1 MKNRLSLFS
10 LLFGVVI
17 SAQTTSLSTGENYI
31 YTKNCLNEDC
41 SKKTETVQYSDGLGR
56 IKQTINIKATPAQK
70 DIVIP
75 SEYDN
80 FGRQLRSYL
89 PIPQSGTQNGAI
101 YTDPKSNASQS
112 YGTDQYFYSESVV
125 ESSPTGRPLS
135 QTKPGTDFQGHPI
148 TFGYEMNAS
157 GEVKKYTVTTS
168 WQNGA
173 TAETMSQDGTFA
185 AGQLMKNS
193 VTDEDGN
200 TTSEFKNGKGQTL
213 MVRKGNTETYYVYN
227 KYDHLAF
234 VIPPL
239 ASTAALDQI
248 ALNTLCYQYKY
259 DSKSRQVAKKLPGKD
274 WEYFVYDKMSR
285 MVMSQDANMGASKQ
299 WLFTKYDQ
307 FGRVVYTG
315 IYTGSQYYGNAGR
328 ETEQNTM
335 NAVTVQTESRNAG
348 GFNASGLTAYY
359 TNTVFPTSF
368 TKILSINYY
377 DTYPAGSVARPS
389 QVFGKNTIGDDLS
402 QNINTKNLPTASYV
416 KNIEDDNWT
425 KNYIW
430 YDEKA
435 RAIGTHS
442 INHLGGS
449 TRTETELDFA
459 GVVLQTKAYHKR
471 LSSDTEKVI
480 TRNFEYDAQ
489 NRLKKQWHTVD
500 GGLPELLAENSY
512 NELSQLSNK
521 TVGNNLQSIDYT
533 YNIRGALTKVNDPS
547 ATGKLFGYELKYYLP
562 AGTETGKRTGNIAE
576 VLWRT
581 ASDQVLRKYSY
592 QYDALN
598 RMTSGTFTEPNA
610 SVPQNGFYNET
621 ATYDLGG
628 NITALQRNGKNALN
642 ALALIDNL
650 SYSYTGN
657 RLNSVTDASADYNG
671 YPDVSGN
678 TIAYDDNGN
687 MKDHLDKGI
696 LQIDYNFLNLPD
708 YVKFNQSVAS
718 RGGARY
724 VNTTYIYDA
733 DGNKLRKDYQY
744 KDGTNE
750 YLASATTDYLD
761 GFQYEAN
768 STLANPTPVYILK
781 FVPTSEGYYDFEKNK
796 YIYSYTDHL
805 GNVRLS
811 YTKNGSGT
819 EIIEENNYYPF
830 GLKHQGYNQTLGNPS
845 YQYEYSGKEL
855 QQETGWN
862 DFGARMYM
870 SDIGRWGVIDP
881 LAETTTKVTPYNYA
895 LNNPVMFIDPD
906 GRKAMYMGPEYDLFG
921 VENIGII
928 NQLNQMSYNRFGSFT
943 SFLGDGMPF
952 NTGASSGGGGG
963 GLTFGQLMNAAGV
976 VMNGSIE
983 SYEQG
988 IGVLSI
994 WQQLKIAGW
1003 DDPANT
1009 DAKYS
1014 DLYSLLE
1021 KVPSLNELLKITK
1034 SRFMEDNNLK
1044 QPAETV
1050 KDVVYLNMGK
1060 IKNILFYAF
1069 TLGHEMN
1076 HVFDNVFFQDKFSEI
1091 THFSKDS
1098 IPFNKSFK
1106 FFKESTG
1113 LGWEMK
1119 MGNTKLQG
1127 LNGFESAQ
1135 YYYGPKTGI
1144 YEQSTINQLLPFI
1157 NELNIAR
1164 KLEYK
1169 KQYNL
1174 IYK

>member
-1 MKNRLSLFS
+1 
-10 LLFGVVI
+10 
-17 SAQTTSLSTGENYI
+17 
-31 YTKNCLNEDC
+31 
-41 SKKTETVQYSDGLGR
+41 
-56 IKQTINIKATPAQK
+56 
-70 DIVIP
+70 
-75 SEYDN
+75 
-80 FGRQLRSYL
+80 
-89 PIPQSGTQNGAI
+89 
-101 YTDPKSNASQS
+101 
-112 YGTDQYFYSESVV
+112 
-125 ESSPTGRPLS
+125 
-135 QTKPGTDFQGHPI
+135 
-148 TFGYEMNAS
+148 MNAS

-185 AGQLMKNS
+185 AGQLVKNS

-239 ASTAALDQI
+239 ASTAALDQT

-259 DSKSRQVAKKLPGKD
+259 DSKSRQIAKKLPGKD

-285 MVMSQDANMGASKQ
+285 IVMSQDANMGASKQ

-359 TNTVFPTSF
+359 TNTVYPTSF

-377 DTYPAGSVARPS
+377 DTYPTGSVARPS

-416 KNIEDDNWT
+416 KNIEDDSWT

-442 INHLGGS
+442 VNHLGGS

-459 GVVLQTKAYHKR
+459 GVVLQSKTYHKR

-480 TRNFEYDAQ
+480 TQNFEYDAQ

-500 GGLPELLAENSY
+500 GNLPELLAENSY
-512 NELSQLSNK
+512 NELSRLANK

-562 AGTETGKRTGNIAE
+562 ASTETGKRTGNIAE
-576 VLWRT
+576 VLWKT
-581 ASDQVLRKYSY
+581 ASDQVLRKYAY

-671 YPDVSGN
+671 YPDASGN

-687 MKDHLDKGI
+687 MKDHLDKWI

-708 YVKFNQSVAS
+708 YVKFNQTYLVRDDWSGMEEF
-718 RGGARY
+718 RNITTRY
-724 VNTTYIYDA
+724 TY
-733 DGNKLRKDYQY
+733 RS
-744 KDGTNE
+744 DGTKLNKI
-750 YLASATTDYLD
+750 YTYGVGKSSAEAYRITEYLD
-761 GFQYEAN
+761 GFQYQAEGSLLSAP
-768 STLANPTPVYILK
+768 ALK

-881 LAETTTKVTPYNYA
+881 LAETTTRVTPYNYA

-906 GRKAMYMGPEYDLFG
+906 GRKAMYMGPEYELFG

-928 NQLNQMSYNRFGSFT
+928 NQLNQMIYNRFGSFT

-963 GLTFGQLMNAAGV
+963 SDIGTSATYDQAIAFLYFGNIDFSQFTEGDPPGNALSRFRDRTSNWVQDNIREPLSDWFDNNTRNIFALDAAGQARMDDFRAQSSKHMRDYVGGAIKSGAEYGIVGSGMGTGHVGAFSNKFSLENRIANFAKKKGIYSGQKGLHKDYKAIIEGFYQQMKAGKSIRPGAGFTTYDGRIVLTDGNHRMNAAIRYALETGDV
-976 VMNGSIE
+976 KYIQMILK
-983 SYEQG
+983 G
-988 IGVLSI
+988 I
-994 WQQLKIAGW
+994 
-1003 DDPANT
+1003 P
-1009 DAKYS
+1009 
-1014 DLYSLLE
+1014 
-1021 KVPSLNELLKITK
+1021 
-1034 SRFMEDNNLK
+1034 K
-1044 QPAETV
+1044 QPV
-1050 KDVVYLNMGK
+1050 DLRNY
-1060 IKNILFYAF
+1060 NIQMRNF
-1069 TLGHEMN
+1069 
-1076 HVFDNVFFQDKFSEI
+1076 
-1091 THFSKDS
+1091 
-1098 IPFNKSFK
+1098 P
-1106 FFKESTG
+1106 
-1113 LGWEMK
+1113 
-1119 MGNTKLQG
+1119 TK
-1127 LNGFESAQ
+1127 
-1135 YYYGPKTGI
+1135 
-1144 YEQSTINQLLPFI
+1144 
-1157 NELNIAR
+1157 
-1164 KLEYK
+1164 
-1169 KQYNL
+1169 
-1174 IYK
+1174 